1 MLKKILCLILS
12 LLTVLI
18 CFSACGKTKGSEAS
32 LVYPIDSD
40 PGYLDPQ
47 IISDSGAKTII
58 ANCFEG
64 LVTLDD
70 KGEIVPACAESWS
83 ISPDGLTYTFNLRD
97 NCKWRVSIYASP
109 LLGLDSSKTNSLPVT
124 AYDFDFGIT
133 RALLPETKSPGAAS
147 LMAIEN
153 AYEVNRGKMSSD
165 KLGVKAI
172 DERTLE
178 IKLKYADED
187 FLYALLQSA
196 CMPCNEEFFNAT
208 GGRYGLA
215 VKYLI
220 YNGPFYLN
228 NWVDNVSLSIRK
240 STVYYDRD
248 NVMPTSVYFSIF
260 DEQETRLK
268 KLKDKTYSVSPLNRD
283 QALDII
289 DSKKYTLSTFDSAM
303 QCLVF
308 NCSDDVLSN
317 INIRRALAA
326 SFDYDS
332 LYEALGERTAKG
344 VVPKGLKISS
354 LKYRES
360 ADEIAAYANENP
372 AELFNKGLKGID
384 KSTAKLTVLC
394 TGENEA
400 IVRRLM
406 QSWQATLGISCAVF
420 VETVSQVE
428 LSNRVNTKD
437 YQIAFTTIKYNS
449 DTAFNALYRYT
460 SNSPDNILGY
470 KSKTY
475 DSLVNRIKTA
485 GSVKE
490 SIDAAV
496 KCEKYLISA
505 AAIIP
510 LYEKQVYLGM
520 GKGVSGAYSCICG
533 DIVYFKRTLSK

>member
-1 MLKKILCLILS
+1 MIKKLLCLLLS
-12 LLTVLI
+12 LLMVLL
-18 CFSACGKTKGSEAS
+18 CFSACGKAKGSEAS

-40 PGYLDPQ
+40 PEYLDPQ
-47 IISDSGAKTII
+47 IISSSGAKTII

-64 LVTLDD
+64 LVALDEN
-70 KGEIVPACAESWS
+70 GEIVPGCAESWS
-83 ISPDGLTYTFNLRD
+83 ISPDNLTYTFYLRD

-153 AYEVNRGKMSSD
+153 AYEVNSGKLTSD
-165 KLGVKAI
+165 KLGVRAVDDK
-172 DERTLE
+172 TLE
-178 IKLKYADED
+178 IKLKYSDPD
-187 FLYALLQSA
+187 FLYTLVQSA
-196 CMPCNEEFFNAT
+196 CMPCNEEFFKAT

-215 VKYLI
+215 VKYMI

-228 NWVDNVSLSIRK
+228 NWVDDVSLSIRK
-240 STVYYDRD
+240 NTVYYDSD
-248 NVMPTSVYFSIF
+248 NVFPTSVYFSIY

-268 KLKDKTYSVSPLNRD
+268 KLKDKTYSVSPLNEQ
-283 QALDII
+283 QALEISG
-289 DSKKYTLSTFDSAM
+289 SKKYTLKSFDSAM

-308 NCSDDVLSN
+308 NCSDSVLSN

-326 SFDYDS
+326 SFDYS
-332 LYEALGERTAKG
+332 CLNESFGEITAKG
-344 VVPKGLKISS
+344 IVPKGLKISS

-360 ADEIAAYANENP
+360 ASSISPYTNENP
-372 AELFNKGLKGID
+372 AALFNKGLEQLDLSSAQVG
-384 KSTAKLTVLC
+384 VLC
-394 TGENEA
+394 TDENEA
-400 IVRRLM
+400 VVRRLM
-406 QSWQATLGISCAVF
+406 QSWQASLGIGCAVF
-420 VETVSQVE
+420 VETVTQSE
-428 LSNRVNTKD
+428 LSSKISSGE
-437 YQIAFTTIKYNS
+437 YQLAFTTIKYNT

-460 SNSPDNILGY
+460 SDSGDNILNY

-475 DSLVNRIKTA
+475 DSLVSSIKAAKTTE
-485 GSVKE
+485 E
-490 SIDAAV
+490 SIKAAE

-520 GKGVSGAYSCICG
+520 SKGVSGAYPCICG